1 MSALKQ
7 LTTKIE
13 NLFSSR
19 FKFEL
24 ADLGDLS
31 KYSFSEL
38 AHKLP
43 NFHINIDS
51 YPDYFIATFESRT
64 TVISIKYKSIGTYVC
79 IVNQD
84 WRDWH

>member
-1 MSALKQ
+1 MSYLKQ
-7 LTTKIE
+7 FTNSIE
-13 NLFSSR
+13 NLFTNR

-24 ADLGDLS
+24 SDLGDMS
-31 KYSFSEL
+31 QYTFSEL

-43 NFHINIDS
+43 NFHISIDS
-51 YPDYFIATFESRT
+51 YPDYFVATFESRT
-64 TVISIKYKSIGTYVC
+64 TVISIKYKSIGTYVA